1 MPPLLRG
8 VKVIDM
14 NDTITAIAT
23 PSGEGGIGIIR
34 ISGKDALAIASNLF
48 HPATGEALQE
58 PEPQKV
64 LFGEVCDPESKQCID
79 QVLLTFFKGPKS
91 YTAEDVIEISA
102 HGGTWIT
109 SRILELI
116 LGQGARL
123 AEPGEFTRRAFTNG
137 KLDLTQAEA
146 VADVID
152 SASDKALISALAQL
166 KGGLSRRLGTLHET
180 LLNAQAQLE
189 ATIDFSEDGLTFQS
203 REATQN
209 QIQQVENDLRKL
221 VHSFQQGRIY
231 REGMR
236 IALVG
241 KPNVG
246 KSSLLNALLREDRAI
261 VTAYAGT
268 TRDTLE
274 ERVRIKDTHIII
286 IDSAGLRNNPEV
298 IEEEGIERT
307 RLALEKSDLVLVVF
321 DQSEPLDDN
330 DKLLMNAV
338 GEKPRLVVLN
348 KSDLPSS
355 WPPDQ
360 LKEFLTGEQPINL
373 SAKTLEGFDSL
384 EEVLYQKAIGGE
396 RATESIIITRERHR
410 DHLQQ
415 AAEALQ
421 RASESLLEGLSEELV
436 AVDVTLAMEHLG
448 AVLGKTFEEDL
459 LDKIFGQFCI
469 GK

>member
-1 MPPLLRG
+1 
-8 VKVIDM
+8 M

-23 PSGEGGIGIIR
+23 PPGEGGIGVIR
-34 ISGKDALAIASNLF
+34 LSGKDALVIALRLF
-48 HPATGEALQE
+48 HPATGPVEE
-58 PEPQKV
+58 HPTQKV
-64 LFGEVCDPESKQCID
+64 LFGEIRDPESDECID
-79 QVLLTFFKGPKS
+79 QVLLTFFKKPKS

-102 HGGTWIT
+102 HGGAWIV
-109 SRILELI
+109 SRILELV

-137 KLDLTQAEA
+137 RLDLTQAEA

-152 SASDKALISALAQL
+152 SASDKALSSAIAQL
-166 KGGLSRRLGTLHET
+166 KGGLSHRLNNLHET

-189 ATIDFSEDGLTFQS
+189 ASIDFTEDGLTFQS

-209 QIQQVENDLRKL
+209 QIREVETDLRKL
-221 VHSFQQGRIY
+221 VDSFRQGRIY

-236 IALVG
+236 VTLIG

-246 KSSLLNALLREDRAI
+246 KSSLLNALLQEDRAI

-274 ERVRIKDTHIII
+274 ERARIKDIHIII
-286 IDSAGLRNNPEV
+286 TDSAGLRDNPEV

-307 RLALEKSDLVLVVF
+307 RAALESSDLAVVVF
-321 DQSEPLDDN
+321 DPSEPIDDN
-330 DKLLMNAV
+330 DQLLMNEV

-348 KSDLPSS
+348 KSDLPAV
-355 WPPDQ
+355 WPQDQ
-360 LKEFLTGEQPINL
+360 IKNFLAGEQPITL
-373 SAKTLEGFDSL
+373 SAKTLGGFESL
-384 EEVLYQKAIGGE
+384 TEALHQKATGGE
-396 RATESIIITRERHR
+396 RTGESFVITRERHR

-415 AAEALQ
+415 AAEALHN
-421 RASESLLEGLSEELV
+421 ASETLAEGLSEELI
-436 AVDVTLAMEHLG
+436 AVDITLAMEHLG
-448 AVLGKTFEEDL
+448 SILGKTFEEDL